1 MLDGMKFHHIGIA
14 CENIEETASHYIP
27 LGYVRNESITDPLQ
41 NIKISFLSHPS
52 MPMIELLEPVD
63 DKSPVV
69 DILKKNGTTPYHICY
84 SVDDVESAVSSLR
97 KMRYVVVSKPKE
109 ANAIPGNR
117 VAFLYNK
124 AVGLI
129 ELVGQ

>member
-1 MLDGMKFHHIGIA
+1 MVEGMKFHHIGIA
-14 CENIEETASHYIP
+14 CENIDETASHYRL
-27 LGYVRNESITDPLQ
+27 LGYKQGDIVIDPLQ
-41 NIKISFLSHPS
+41 NIKISFLSHPVL
-52 MPMIELLEPVD
+52 PLLELLEPID
-63 DKSPVV
+63 ENSPVV

-84 SVDDVESAVSSLR
+84 SVANLEECITSLR
-97 KMRYVVVSKPKE
+97 KESFLIVSKPKV
-109 ANAIPGNR
+109 ANAIEGNR